1 MTFSFRD
8 PSGQPVGYAPDLC
21 LEVVDDIGTELG
33 RWNLK
38 VLYEPVT
45 SETRIA
51 AVTSGRI
58 DLECGSTT
66 DNAERRKMAAFS
78 PITYVSAIKLLVE
91 RGAPV
96 GSFRDLADRTV
107 AVTAGTTNGV
117 WCARSSLVSA
127 SLSP

>member
-1 MTFSFRD
+1 M
-8 PSGQPVGYAPDLC
+8 
-21 LEVVDDIGTELG
+21 
-33 RWNLK
+33 
-38 VLYEPVT
+38 LYEPVT

-107 AVTAGTTNGV
+107 AVTAGTTYGV
-117 WCARSSLVSA
+117 WCARSLLVSA
-127 SLSP
+127 SLSPEGLGTTMPNPSRWSGTGMRMPSVPTMSSSTA